1 MRALLISFTLLA
13 CGVFA
18 SAQYVEEGN
27 TGVRN
32 ESFSQRLVFAG
43 GLGAN
48 FGTGFTIVDV
58 SPMVGYQLTDRLI
71 PGIGANYTFYQLAGQ
86 SFSIYG
92 GSLWTRYMIA
102 DNFFAHT
109 EYQQLNLPF
118 YNFAN
123 QQVRAW
129 VPMWLAGGGYHSGR
143 GAGLG
148 FSIMV
153 LWDLIGDPRSP
164 YQNPLVRGGVMM
176 GF

>member
-1 MRALLISFTLLA
+1 MKTLLISLTLLT
-13 CGVFA
+13 CGTFA
-18 SAQYVEEGN
+18 SAQYVEE
-27 TGVRN
+27 RASHISE
-32 ESFSQRLVFAG
+32 ESFAERLVFGG

-58 SPMVGYQLTDRLI
+58 SPMIGYQLTDRLI
-71 PGIGANYTFYQLAGQ
+71 PGVGLNYTYYRLGNQ

-92 GSLWTRYMIA
+92 GSVWTRYMIA

-118 YNFAN
+118 YNFN
-123 QQVRAW
+123 NERVRAW

-143 GAGLG
+143 GSGLG

-164 YQNPLVRGGVMM
+164 FQNPLVRGGVMM